1 MQDHAALLQ
10 LLHNN
15 APEPYLYQHG
25 LASEAI
31 MRAIAQRL
39 GKDAEEETVW
49 ATAGLLHDIDYP
61 ETAQNPALHGLS
73 GAEKLRD
80 ILPEYALCAIRAHN
94 YEKNNAPCTSQMDY
108 ALRAAETLT
117 GLIITAALVRPTGIE
132 GMEASSL
139 KKKMKDKAFAASV
152 NREAIKDCEKAG
164 FELSDFLTLGIQALT
179 PLAKELGI
187 QK

>member
-1 MQDHAALLQ
+1 MQDRAFLLQ
-10 LLHNN
+10 LLKEN
-15 APEPYLYQHG
+15 APEPYLFQHG
-25 LASEAI
+25 LASEVL
-31 MRAIAQRL
+31 MRSIARYL
-39 GKDAEEETVW
+39 GKDEEEEAVW
-49 ATAGLLHDIDYP
+49 AAAGLLHDIDYP
-61 ETAQNPALHGLS
+61 ETAQNPAQHGLLA
-73 GAEKLRD
+73 AEKLEGL
-80 ILPEYALCAIRAHN
+80 LPAYALCAIRAHN
-94 YEKNNAPCTSQMDY
+94 YEMNNAPCSTQMDY

-164 FELSDFLTLGIQALT
+164 FELTDFLTLGIAALT
-179 PLAKELGI
+179 PIAKELGI